1 MDIEAMLGKDLT
13 VEQIMS
19 TIGQN
24 PFNETKDDRQA
35 RGKAECSSAAVE
47 MLNARNV
54 VDEL

>member
-24 PFNETKDDRQA
+24 PFNETKDDREA